1 MKKTILF
8 VIFFFIN
15 NNIVHASTNVAY
27 LDVQFIIDNSNLGK
41 FYRSEIEKF
50 QNKNNSSIL
59 LKEKE
64 IKQKEDEFKNQKN
77 LLNQDE
83 IKKKIDEIN
92 LMIKNYQVLRNDFN
106 KKLVYEKKKFS
117 KEILLI
123 LNPLLTKY
131 VESNKIN
138 LVIEKKNV
146 LVGVKSLDITKNIL
160 EIFNETT
167 KNKINTNAN

>member
-1 MKKTILF
+1 MKKIILF
-8 VIFFFIN
+8 IIIFFIN
-15 NNIVHASTNVAY
+15 NIVNASTNVAY

-41 FYRSEIEKF
+41 FYRSEIEKL
-50 QNKNNSSIL
+50 QNENNSAII
-59 LKEKE
+59 LKENE
-64 IKQKEDEFKNQKN
+64 IKKKEEEFKNKKN

-92 LMIKNYQVLRNDFN
+92 SMVKQYQILRNDLN
-106 KKLVYEKKKFS
+106 KKLAKEKKKFS

-131 VESNKIN
+131 VESKNIN

-160 EIFNETT
+160 VIFNERT
-167 KNKINTNAN
+167 KNIKNSNDS

>member
-1 MKKTILF
+1 MKKIILLTI
-8 VIFFFIN
+8 IFFT
-15 NNIVHASTNVAY
+15 NNIVNASTNVAY

-41 FYRSEIEKF
+41 FYRTEIEKL
-50 QNKNNSSIL
+50 QNKNNSAIVM
-59 LKEKE
+59 KENE

-92 LMIKNYQVLRNDFN
+92 SMVKQYQILRNDYN
-106 KKLVYEKKKFS
+106 KKLSNEKKKYS

-131 VESNKIN
+131 VENKNIN

-146 LVGVKSLDITKNIL
+146 LVGVKSLDITNNIL
-160 EIFNETT
+160 EIFNERT
-167 KNKINTNAN
+167 KNIKNSNAN

>member
-1 MKKTILF
+1 MKKIILF
-8 VIFFFIN
+8 IFIFYVN
-15 NNIVHASTNVAY
+15 NTVNASTNVAY

-50 QNKNNSSIL
+50 QNKNNSTL
-59 LKEKE
+59 KLKENE

-83 IKKKIDEIN
+83 TKKKIDEIN
-92 LMIKNYQVLRNDFN
+92 SIVKQYQILRNDLN
-106 KKLVYEKKKFS
+106 KKLINEKKKFS

-131 VESNKIN
+131 VESNNIN

-160 EIFNETT
+160 AMFNERTIDI
-167 KNKINTNAN
+167 KNTDAN

>member
-1 MKKTILF
+1 MKKIILF
-8 VIFFFIN
+8 IIIFFIN
-15 NNIVHASTNVAY
+15 NTVNSSTNVAY

-41 FYRSEIEKF
+41 SYRSEIEKL
-50 QNKNNSSIL
+50 QNKNNSTII
-59 LKEKE
+59 LKENE
-64 IKQKEDEFKNQKN
+64 IKKKEEEFKNQKN

-83 IKKKIDEIN
+83 IKRKIDEIN
-92 LMIKNYQVLRNDFN
+92 SMVKQYQILRNDLN
-106 KKLVYEKKKFS
+106 KKLANEKKIFS

-160 EIFNETT
+160 VIFNERT
-167 KNKINTNAN
+167 KNIKNSNDN

>member
-1 MKKTILF
+1 MKKIILF
-8 VIFFFIN
+8 IIIFFIH
-15 NNIVHASTNVAY
+15 NIVNASTNVAY

-41 FYRSEIEKF
+41 FYRSKIEKL
-50 QNKNNSSIL
+50 QNKNNSTII

-64 IKQKEDEFKNQKN
+64 IKIKEEEFKNQKN

-92 LMIKNYQVLRNDFN
+92 SMVKQYQILRNDLN
-106 KKLVYEKKKFS
+106 KKLAKEKKKFS

-131 VESNKIN
+131 VESKNIN

-160 EIFNETT
+160 VIFNERT
-167 KNKINTNAN
+167 KNIKNSNDS

>member
-1 MKKTILF
+1 MKKIILF
-8 VIFFFIN
+8 IIIFFIS
-15 NNIVHASTNVAY
+15 NIVNASTNVAY

-41 FYRSEIEKF
+41 FYRSEIEKL
-50 QNKNNSSIL
+50 QNKNNSAII
-59 LKEKE
+59 LKENE
-64 IKQKEDEFKNQKN
+64 IKKKEEEFKNKKN

-92 LMIKNYQVLRNDFN
+92 SMVKQYQILRNDLN
-106 KKLVYEKKKFS
+106 KKLAKEKKKFS

-123 LNPLLTKY
+123 LNPLLTNY
-131 VESNKIN
+131 VESKNIN

-160 EIFNETT
+160 VIFNERT
-167 KNKINTNAN
+167 KNIKNSNDS

>member
-1 MKKTILF
+1 MKKIILF
-8 VIFFFIN
+8 IFIFYVN
-15 NNIVHASTNVAY
+15 NTVNASTNVAY

-41 FYRSEIEKF
+41 FYRSEIEKLR
-50 QNKNNSSIL
+50 NKNNLIIIS
-59 LKEKE
+59 KENE

-83 IKKKIDEIN
+83 TKKKIDEIN
-92 LMIKNYQVLRNDFN
+92 SMVKQYRILRNDLN
-106 KKLVYEKKKFS
+106 KKLTNEKKKFS

-131 VESNKIN
+131 VESNNIN

-160 EIFNETT
+160 VIFNERT
-167 KNKINTNAN
+167 KDIKDTDAN

>member
-1 MKKTILF
+1 MKKILLF
-8 VIFFFIN
+8 IIIFFL
-15 NNIVHASTNVAY
+15 NNIVNASTNVAY

-41 FYRSEIEKF
+41 FYKSEIEKI
-50 QNKNNSSIL
+50 QKKNNSTII
-59 LKEKE
+59 LKENE

-83 IKKKIDEIN
+83 TKKKIDEIN
-92 LMIKNYQVLRNDFN
+92 SMIKQYQILRNDLN
-106 KKLVYEKKKFS
+106 KKLAKEKKKFS

-131 VESNKIN
+131 VESKNIN

-160 EIFNETT
+160 VIFNERT
-167 KNKINTNAN
+167 KNIKNSNDS

>member
-1 MKKTILF
+1 MKIIILF
-8 VIFFFIN
+8 IIIFFIN
-15 NNIVHASTNVAY
+15 NSVTASTNVAY

-41 FYRSEIEKF
+41 FYRSEIEKL
-50 QNKNNSSIL
+50 QTKNNSNIK
-59 LKEKE
+59 LKENE
-64 IKQKEDEFKNQKN
+64 IKKKEDEFKNQQN
-77 LLNQDE
+77 LLNQEE

-92 LMIKNYQVLRNDFN
+92 TMVNQYQILRNDIN
-106 KKLVYEKKKFS
+106 KKLANEKKKFS

-131 VESNKIN
+131 VESNNIN

-160 EIFNETT
+160 EIFNERT
-167 KNKINTNAN
+167 KNIKNSNAN

>member
-1 MKKTILF
+1 MKKIILF
-8 VIFFFIN
+8 IIIFFIH
-15 NNIVHASTNVAY
+15 NIVNASTNVAY

-41 FYRSEIEKF
+41 FYRSEIEKL
-50 QNKNNSSIL
+50 QNKNNSTII

-64 IKQKEDEFKNQKN
+64 IKIKEEEFKNQKN

-92 LMIKNYQVLRNDFN
+92 SMVKQYQILRNDLN
-106 KKLVYEKKKFS
+106 KKLAKEKKKFS

-131 VESNKIN
+131 VESKNIN

-160 EIFNETT
+160 VIFNERT
-167 KNKINTNAN
+167 KNIKNSNDS

>member
-1 MKKTILF
+1 MKKIILF
-8 VIFFFIN
+8 IIIFFIN
-15 NNIVHASTNVAY
+15 NTVNALTNVAY

-41 FYRSEIEKF
+41 LYRSEIEKF
-50 QNKNNSSIL
+50 QNKNNSTIK
-59 LKEKE
+59 LKENE

-83 IKKKIDEIN
+83 TKKKIDEIN
-92 LMIKNYQVLRNDFN
+92 SMVKQYRILRNDLN
-106 KKLVYEKKKFS
+106 KKLTNEKKKFS

-131 VESNKIN
+131 VESNNIN

-160 EIFNETT
+160 VIFNERT
-167 KNKINTNAN
+167 KDIKDTDAN

>member
-1 MKKTILF
+1 MKKIILF
-8 VIFFFIN
+8 IIIFFTS
-15 NNIVHASTNVAY
+15 NIVNASTNVAY

-41 FYRSEIEKF
+41 FYRSEIEKL
-50 QNKNNSSIL
+50 QNKNNSAII
-59 LKEKE
+59 LKENE
-64 IKQKEDEFKNQKN
+64 IKKKEEEFKNKKN

-92 LMIKNYQVLRNDFN
+92 SMVKQYQIFRNDLN
-106 KKLVYEKKKFS
+106 KKLAKEKKKFS

-131 VESNKIN
+131 VESKNIN

-160 EIFNETT
+160 VIFNEKT
-167 KNKINTNAN
+167 KKIKNSNDS

>member
-1 MKKTILF
+1 MKKIILLTI
-8 VIFFFIN
+8 IFFT
-15 NNIVHASTNVAY
+15 NNIVNASTNVAY
-27 LDVQFIIDNSNLGK
+27 LDVQFMIDNSNLGK
-41 FYRSEIEKF
+41 FYRTEIEKL
-50 QNKNNSSIL
+50 QNKNNSAIVM
-59 LKEKE
+59 KENE

-92 LMIKNYQVLRNDFN
+92 SMVKQYQILRNDFN
-106 KKLVYEKKKFS
+106 KKLSNEKKKFS

-131 VESNKIN
+131 VESKNIN

-160 EIFNETT
+160 EIFNEKT
-167 KNKINTNAN
+167 KNIKNSNAN

>member
-1 MKKTILF
+1 MKKIILLII
-8 VIFFFIN
+8 IFFISNFGN
-15 NNIVHASTNVAY
+15 ASTNVAY

-41 FYRSEIEKF
+41 FYRSEIEKL
-50 QNKNNSSIL
+50 QNKNNSAII
-59 LKEKE
+59 LKENE
-64 IKQKEDEFKNQKN
+64 IKNKEEEFKNKKN

-92 LMIKNYQVLRNDFN
+92 SMVKQYQIFRNDLN
-106 KKLVYEKKKFS
+106 KKLAKEKKKFS

-131 VESNKIN
+131 VESKNIN

-160 EIFNETT
+160 VIFNERT
-167 KNKINTNAN
+167 KNIKNSNDS

>member
-1 MKKTILF
+1 MKKTIF
-8 VIFFFIN
+8 FIIIFFISN
-15 NNIVHASTNVAY
+15 LVNASTNVAY

-41 FYRSEIEKF
+41 FYRSEIEKI
-50 QNKNNSSIL
+50 QTKNNSIII
-59 LKEKE
+59 LKEND
-64 IKQKEDEFKNQKN
+64 IKKKEDEFKNQKN

-92 LMIKNYQVLRNDFN
+92 SMVKQYQIIRNDFN
-106 KKLVYEKKKFS
+106 KKLSNEKKKFS

-123 LNPLLTKY
+123 LNPLLTRY
-131 VESNKIN
+131 VESKNIN

-160 EIFNETT
+160 EIFNENT
-167 KNKINTNAN
+167 KNYNAD

>member
-1 MKKTILF
+1 MKKITLF
-8 VIFFFIN
+8 IFIFFL
-15 NNIVHASTNVAY
+15 NNIVNASTNVAY

-41 FYRSEIEKF
+41 LYRSEIEKL
-50 QNKNNSSIL
+50 QNKSNKNIK

-77 LLNQDE
+77 LLNQNE

-92 LMIKNYQVLRNDFN
+92 SMVKQYQILRNDSNTKLTN
-106 KKLVYEKKKFS
+106 KKKKFS

-131 VESNKIN
+131 VELNNIN

-160 EIFNETT
+160 DIFNEST
-167 KNKINTNAN
+167 KNIKITNAN

>member
-1 MKKTILF
+1 MKKITLF
-8 VIFFFIN
+8 IFIFFL
-15 NNIVHASTNVAY
+15 NNIVNASTNVAY

-41 FYRSEIEKF
+41 LYKSEIEKL
-50 QNKNNSSIL
+50 QNKSNKNIK

-77 LLNQDE
+77 LLNQNE

-92 LMIKNYQVLRNDFN
+92 SMVKQYQILRNDSNTKLTN
-106 KKLVYEKKKFS
+106 KKKKFS

-131 VESNKIN
+131 VELNNIN

-160 EIFNETT
+160 DIFNEST
-167 KNKINTNAN
+167 KNIKITNAN

>member
-1 MKKTILF
+1 MKKIVLF
-8 VIFFFIN
+8 IIIFFIN
-15 NNIVHASTNVAY
+15 NTVNASTNVAY

-41 FYRSEIEKF
+41 FYRSEIEKL
-50 QNKNNSSIL
+50 QNKNNSSII
-59 LKEKE
+59 LKENE
-64 IKQKEDEFKNQKN
+64 IKKKEEEFKNQKN

-83 IKKKIDEIN
+83 IKRKIDEIN
-92 LMIKNYQVLRNDFN
+92 SMVKQYQILRNDLN
-106 KKLVYEKKKFS
+106 KKLANEKKIFS

-131 VESNKIN
+131 VESNNIN

-160 EIFNETT
+160 VIFNERT
-167 KNKINTNAN
+167 KNIKNSNDN

>member
-1 MKKTILF
+1 MKKIILF
-8 VIFFFIN
+8 IIIFFTS
-15 NNIVHASTNVAY
+15 NIVNASTNVAY

-41 FYRSEIEKF
+41 FYRSEIEKL
-50 QNKNNSSIL
+50 QNKNNSAII
-59 LKEKE
+59 LKENE
-64 IKQKEDEFKNQKN
+64 IKKKEEEFKNKKN

-92 LMIKNYQVLRNDFN
+92 SMVKQYQIFRNDLN
-106 KKLVYEKKKFS
+106 KKLTKEKKKFS

-131 VESNKIN
+131 VESKNIN

-160 EIFNETT
+160 VIFNEKT
-167 KNKINTNAN
+167 KNIKNSNDS

>member
-1 MKKTILF
+1 MKKI
-8 VIFFFIN
+8 IFFIIIFFISN
-15 NNIVHASTNVAY
+15 LVNASTNVAY

-41 FYRSEIEKF
+41 FYRSEIEKI
-50 QNKNNSSIL
+50 QTKNNSIII
-59 LKEKE
+59 LKENE
-64 IKQKEDEFKNQKN
+64 IKKKEDEFKNQKN

-92 LMIKNYQVLRNDFN
+92 SMVKQYQIIRNDFN
-106 KKLVYEKKKFS
+106 KKLSNEKKKFS

-123 LNPLLTKY
+123 LNPLLTRY
-131 VESNKIN
+131 VESKNIN

-160 EIFNETT
+160 EIFNENT
-167 KNKINTNAN
+167 KNYNAD